1 LEPIT
6 NPLIF
11 LGIMKIQVLLYP
23 KKAYGQTSHF
33 PQSVANFAILD
44 NLFASLKESSSVSE
58 TENFMSKLRKL
69 INSTQ
74 LAVLATEHSGEPYAS
89 LVAFAV
95 TENLREIL
103 FATSTA
109 TRKFSY
115 LKINNR
121 IALLVDNRS
130 NSIEDF
136 QNATAVTIL
145 GTASVLEED
154 ERRRYLKLY
163 LSKLPHLSGFAESP
177 TCALI
182 LVKVSSY
189 YLVDHF
195 QNVMEFHFQS

>member
-1 LEPIT
+1 MSET
-6 NPLIF
+6 DIF
-11 LGIMKIQVLLYP
+11 LEKLKKLL
-23 KKAYGQTSHF
+23 
-33 PQSVANFAILD
+33 D
-44 NLFASLKESSSVSE
+44 
-58 TENFMSKLRKL
+58 
-69 INSTQ
+69 STQ

-95 TENLREIL
+95 TADLREIL
-103 FATSTA
+103 FATSMA

-115 LKINNR
+115 LKENKR

-136 QNATAVTIL
+136 KDAMAVTVL
-145 GTASVLEED
+145 GTASVLEEND
-154 ERRRYLKLY
+154 RKRYLKLY
-163 LSKLPHLSGFAESP
+163 LGKLPHLSGFVESP

-182 LVKVSSY
+182 LVSVSSY